1 MILCDRPCSNK
12 SEYGYCNTTYCINPA
27 IPNTAVG
34 NFPPPQTIQTNA
46 DRIRSMTDA
55 ELAEWFGMSE
65 RMCPDGFSETIDC
78 DACPEVCTGHWLL
91 WLKEEVKHE

>member
-1 MILCDRPCSNK
+1 MSVVYNLCDDCLHKDTCHGENSDSLMTCFQRKEECTSL
-12 SEYGYCNTTYCINPA
+12 NPK
-27 IPNTAVG
+27 
-34 NFPPPQTIQTNA
+34 TNA
-46 DRIRSMTDA
+46 DRIRNMTDA

-91 WLKEEVKHE
+91 WLKEGVKE

>member
-1 MILCDRPCSNK
+1 MNCKNCKADCASR
-12 SEYGYCNTTYCINPA
+12 GYDCEKDCQGH
-27 IPNTAVG
+27 IPK
-34 NFPPPQTIQTNA
+34 TNA

-91 WLKEEVKHE
+91 WLKEEVTDV

>member
-1 MILCDRPCSNK
+1 MTPQEYLDWCRDM
-12 SEYGYCNTTYCINPA
+12 SERLKKYEYH
-27 IPNTAVG
+27 
-34 NFPPPQTIQTNA
+34 FTNA

-91 WLKEEVKHE
+91 WLKEEVKHER

>member
-1 MILCDRPCSNK
+1 MTNADKFKAVFGIYSEEFWAKPEQDMLSWIN
-12 SEYGYCNTTYCINPA
+12 SEYQEP
-27 IPNTAVG
+27 
-34 NFPPPQTIQTNA
+34 QTNA

-91 WLKEEVKHE
+91 WLKEEVKDDSL

>member
-1 MILCDRPCSNK
+1 MNCTGKRCIAQYNK
-12 SEYGYCNTTYCINPA
+12 VDPA
-27 IPNTAVG
+27 TCTAVPYCPQAT
-34 NFPPPQTIQTNA
+34 PPKTNA

-78 DACPEVCTGHWLL
+78 DACPEVCMGHWLL
-91 WLKEEVKHE
+91 WLKEDVKDGET

>member
-1 MILCDRPCSNK
+1 MSCLFEPIHGRFPTHSICDSYPDCVGCSYSDPFK
-12 SEYGYCNTTYCINPA
+12 QPK
-27 IPNTAVG
+27 
-34 NFPPPQTIQTNA
+34 QTNA
-46 DRIRSMTDA
+46 DRIRAMTDE

-91 WLKEEVKHE
+91 WLQQEAET

>member
-1 MILCDRPCSNK
+1 MSILPCMKCKHSLGSN
-12 SEYGYCNTTYCINPA
+12 A
-27 IPNTAVG
+27 PNLFCEKFHVVVDHRGGCGVG
-34 NFPPPQTIQTNA
+34 EPIVMTNA
-46 DRIRSMTDA
+46 DRIRNMTDA

-91 WLKEEVKHE
+91 WLKEEVKE